1 MKCLWL
7 FIIIVVFF
15 LISGCADDD
24 TAGSE
29 ERSTDYTETEK
40 QEPALKEEDFEDHLK
55 TGSVEIELT
64 EYVSEDGRVSITIE
78 KYLVDERIP
87 EEAGSFFSGEKE
99 DQAAPGDEKQG
110 NENGIYFESSVIR
123 LQKEDV
129 YYLALFVTL
138 NKVADGFLKIPHG
151 YNDEQP
157 VLITE
162 EGTVHEKIIT
172 QFKYVGP
179 ADDYTGFDNLPAGS
193 EGVVVF
199 AYPIMESPAEIH
211 YIYSLE
217 EKNLPGAERGKIIV
231 PVNALTNN

>member
-1 MKCLWL
+1 MKYLLL
-7 FIIIVVFF
+7 FIIVVVLF

-24 TAGSE
+24 TAGPE
-29 ERSTDYTETEK
+29 ERPTDNKEEEK
-40 QEPALKEEDFEDHLK
+40 QEPALKEEGLDNHEK
-55 TGSVEIELT
+55 TGSFEIELT
-64 EYVSEDGRVSITIE
+64 EYASEDGKVVITLDR
-78 KYLVDERIP
+78 YLVNDRLP
-87 EEAGSFFSGEKE
+87 EEAGSFFSGKKE
-99 DQAAPGDEKQG
+99 DQAAPGDEKQS
-110 NENGIYFESSVIR
+110 NEGGIYFESSVIR

-172 QFKYVGP
+172 QFKYVGT

-193 EGVVVF
+193 QGVVVF
-199 AYPIMESPAEIH
+199 AYPIKERPAEIH

-231 PVNALTNN
+231 PVNSLTNN